1 MSRERT
7 AVIGAGSWGT
17 ALANLLA
24 KKGGETVLWSFEPE
38 VVETIRAEHVNRRYL
53 DGVKLDPRLRAT
65 ADMAEALE
73 GAQVVLSVSPSHVVR
88 PVMADAARHLPDG
101 VLVVSASK
109 GIENES
115 LKTMDEVLADVLPAH
130 AVAGSAYLSGPSFA
144 LEVGEEHPTAVTI
157 ASHSADA
164 AARAQ
169 ALFQTPYFRV
179 YTSEDVR
186 GVELGGSLKNV
197 IAIAAGVVEGLGYG
211 NNTRAALITRGLAEI
226 TRLGVAAGAQPATFA
241 GLAGMGDLIL
251 TCTGALSRNRQ
262 VGVELGRG
270 RSIDEILGGMVAV
283 AEGVR
288 TARSARDLSRK
299 LGIEMPIVEA
309 VHAMLYEGLSAR
321 RALEQLMLREPRPE
335 TWG

>member
-1 MSRERT
+1 MSLERT
-7 AVIGAGSWGT
+7 AVVGAGSWGT

-38 VVETIRAEHVNRRYL
+38 VADTIRSEHVNRRYL
-53 DGVKLDPRLRAT
+53 DGVKLDPRLRVST
-65 ADMAEALE
+65 DMAEALD
-73 GAQVVLSVSPSHVVR
+73 GATVVLSVSPSHVVR
-88 PVMADAARHLPDG
+88 PVMAQAARHIAPG
-101 VLVVSASK
+101 ALVVSASK

-115 LKTMDEVLADVLPAH
+115 LKTMDEVLADVLPAE
-130 AVAGSAYLSGPSFA
+130 VACAYLSGPSFA

-157 ASHSADA
+157 ASHSQA
-164 AARAQ
+164 AAERAQ

-179 YTSEDVR
+179 YTSRDVR

-197 IAIAAGVVEGLGYG
+197 IAIAAGIVEGLGYG
-211 NNTRAALITRGLAEI
+211 NNTLAALITRGLAEI
-226 TRLGVAAGAQPATFA
+226 TRLGVAAGAEPVTFA

-270 RSIDEILGGMVAV
+270 RTIEEILGGMVAV

-288 TARSARDLSRK
+288 TARSARDLSLRM
-299 LGIEMPIVEA
+299 GIEMPIVET
-309 VHAMLYEGLSAR
+309 VYSMLYEGLSAP
-321 RALEQLMLREPRPE
+321 RALESLMLREPRPE